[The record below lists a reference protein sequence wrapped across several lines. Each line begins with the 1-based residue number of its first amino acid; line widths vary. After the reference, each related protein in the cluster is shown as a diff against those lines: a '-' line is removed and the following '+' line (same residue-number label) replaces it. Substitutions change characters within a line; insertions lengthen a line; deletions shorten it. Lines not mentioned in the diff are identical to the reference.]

1 MSEQYP
7 APDGRGNLRSLRKV
21 IRLCLDLNIWCA
33 ALLADFKGRQ
43 NTSSQ
48 RLVQIV
54 RSGFCSLGDVELV
67 ISWGMLERLEKV
79 LIYDLKIDSE
89 VAHLYLNAIIGFA
102 QLAPQLTLGGTG
114 VLPLNDLEDA
124 HVLETAIAGRADIL
138 VTANFKDFVNNDS
151 RIIVPERH
159 LFYFS
164 PAHQFQI
171 VHPYLMMDWL
181 NTGTIG

>member
-1 MSEQYP
+1 MS
-7 APDGRGNLRSLRKV
+7 KV

-48 RLVQIV
+48 RLVKIV
-54 RSGFCSLGDVELV
+54 RSGFCSLGNVELV

-79 LIYDLKIDSE
+79 LIHDLKVEPD
-89 VAHLYLNAIIGFA
+89 VARLYLDAIIGFA

-114 VLPLNDLEDA
+114 ILPLDDVEDA
-124 HVLETAIAGRADIL
+124 HVLETAIAARADIL
-138 VTANFKDFVNNDS
+138 VTANFKDFISTDS

-164 PAHQFQI
+164 PAHQVHI

-181 NTGTIG
+181 NTATIPDVSSL